1 MTYAIAP
8 LELTPAELDGL
19 SERLIVSHYENNYGG
34 AVRRL
39 NALAFELERIDP
51 ATAPNF
57 LLNGLKREELIA
69 ANSMTLHEV
78 YFASLGGKGEPVGD
92 LAQALQRD
100 FGGIDRWRAE
110 FAAMGKALGGG
121 SGWVILAYAPRDR
134 RLVNQW
140 AADHTHV
147 LAGGIPILALDM
159 YEHAYHIDF
168 GARAA
173 AYVDAFMRNID
184 WQAAERRYQ
193 AAAGMAAPAAKADPA
208 EIAPEA
214 LIEALRGPGAPM
226 LLDVRRKKAFDA
238 GGDMIRGAGWREPEC
253 VADWVGALP
262 RDRPI
267 VVYCVYGH
275 NVSHDTVAA
284 LRTLGFDARALKG
297 GIAAWHAVGGPVQP
311 KTVPK
316 EGESP

>member
-1 MTYAIAP
+1 MAYAIQP
-8 LELTPAELDGL
+8 LDLTPAELDGL
-19 SERLIVSHYENNYGG
+19 SESLIVSHYENNYGG

-39 NALAFELERIDP
+39 NALAFELARIDP

-69 ANSMTLHEV
+69 ANSMILHEV
-78 YFASLGGKGEPVGD
+78 YFASLGGKGDPRGA
-92 LAQALQRD
+92 LAAALQRD
-100 FGGIDRWRAE
+100 FGGIERWKAE
-110 FAAMGKALGGG
+110 FAGMGKALAGG
-121 SGWVILAYAPRDR
+121 SGWVILCWSPRDR

-140 AADHTHV
+140 AADHTHT
-147 LAGGIPILALDM
+147 LAGGVPILALDM

-168 GARAA
+168 GAKAA

-184 WQAAERRYQ
+184 WQAAERRFQ
-193 AAAGMAAPAAKADPA
+193 AAIGARNGNPKDDPA
-208 EIAPEA
+208 ECAPETLRDA
-214 LIEALRGPGAPM
+214 LGAPGAPL
-226 LLDVRRKKAFDA
+226 LLDVRRRKAFDA
-238 GGDMIRGAGWREPEC
+238 GTDMIEGASWREPER

-284 LRTLGFDARALKG
+284 LRGLGFDARALRG
-297 GIAAWHAVGGPVQP
+297 GIAAWHAIGGPVRQKP
-311 KTVPK
+311 A
-316 EGESP
+316 